1 MNFAYESQTEAHGSC
16 AATLGGEMF
25 VLGGLNQEQQVNI
38 KNVQTTGYFFVRI
51 ITELEA
57 IFLDKQS
64 SRLQTE
70 KGW

>member
-1 MNFAYESQTEAHGSC
+1 
-16 AATLGGEMF
+16 MF